1 VGVRAVQP
9 HLVFNGDCEA
19 AFRLYERA
27 FGGTE
32 LRLVRYGETP
42 MSKAAPADGAEKIL
56 HAALRVGD
64 GLLLGVDFFG
74 EDYKPPQ
81 GFYVV
86 LSVDDQA
93 TASRTFTALSD
104 GGIIVMELQ
113 ETFWSPWFGIVVDRY
128 GISWEINT
136 EAAPPSG

>member
-1 VGVRAVQP
+1 VAVRGVQP

-19 AFRLYERA
+19 AFRFYERS

-86 LSVDDQA
+86 LNVDDQA
-93 TASRTFTALSD
+93 TANRTFAALSD
-104 GGIIVMELQ
+104 GGTVVMPLQ
-113 ETFWSPWFGIVVDRY
+113 ETFWSPSFGMVVDRY
-128 GISWEINT
+128 GISWEINC
-136 EAAPPSG
+136 EAAPSQG